1 MSERSVFFD
10 LFLMERTDFAVASS
24 SKHCAKMHRCREIWM
39 PAPCKPSKYKHLDTM
54 GIIRRYY
61 PVWKGCKTF
70 LKHEIK
76 FIINKFL
83 YIEPG

>member
-1 MSERSVFFD
+1 
-10 LFLMERTDFAVASS
+10 
-24 SKHCAKMHRCREIWM
+24 M